1 MVRGLRILV
10 LLIFLLDF
18 AAYSQETR
26 NPSLRKS
33 SRNKS
38 MRAPAVS
45 KDKARI
51 ICPIFENSEYPYQGL
66 GIKVGD
72 PVALTYKFY
81 PNKHWSFAVDAGK
94 AASGLYS
101 KYYRRVFHDYVPDT
115 LQGEETINYLT
126 HVANADWLIEGKFLY
141 QWSLNKIS
149 PGVQIYAGLGWQW
162 RRTGLKYTYS
172 YVDGDPNFDLSE
184 TGTFEARRFT
194 YGPTAILG
202 FEYSYFSLPLSAFI
216 EIEGF
221 MDTFIDPG
229 YKRFQG
235 GVGLRYVF

>member
-10 LLIFLLDF
+10 LLIFLLDI
-18 AAYSQETR
+18 AAFSQETR

-38 MRAPAVS
+38 MRAPSVS

-66 GIKVGD
+66 CIKVGD

-81 PNKHWSFAVDAGK
+81 PNKNWSFAVDAGK

-126 HVANADWLIEGKFLY
+126 HIATADWLIEGKFLY
-141 QWSLNKIS
+141 QWNLDKIS

-162 RRTGLKYTYS
+162 RRTSLRYTYT
-172 YVDGDPNFDLSE
+172 YVDGDPNFDQSE